1 MSKED
6 IKILL
11 VDDEKQFVDTL
22 AERLA
27 MRGFSAR
34 VAYDGPQALK
44 AVEEPTDVI
53 VLDLRMPGMDGFEVL
68 RSVKKSNPQEVIAS
82 WLFVKFLTTTVEFQ
96 AEFSMASGYVPVLKS
111 VADNPVYAD
120 FLAKADG
127 GKYVSALSAK
137 ICLQQADAYYTSP
150 AFNGSS
156 EARDQVKNLLCACL
170 TSAGDADEVIDDAFE
185 KAIEECEYAIW

>member
-1 MSKED
+1 MSKEE

-11 VDDEKQFVDTL
+11 VDDEKQFVDPL

-68 RSVKKSNPQEVIAS
+68 RSVKKSNPQVQVII
-82 WLFVKFLTTTVEFQ
+82 LT
-96 AEFSMASGYVPVLKS
+96 GH
-111 VADNPVYAD
+111 
-120 FLAKADG
+120 G
-127 GKYVSALSAK
+127 
-137 ICLQQADAYYTSP
+137 
-150 AFNGSS
+150 
-156 EARDQVKNLLCACL
+156 
-170 TSAGDADEVIDDAFE
+170 GDAEEQTAYRMGAYNFLKKPMDIDELLNSIRMAYRDKVENAMVAVSLAEGGDFDAAQDVLNE
-185 KAIEECEYAIW
+185 KDLLAEHKL